1 MSGEPRCR
9 PFFVENDRKRG
20 LFGPTVVLPSVRPA
34 ADDDSPDRAAAF
46 VSMPSCGLICYLDGM
61 IRTQIQL
68 TEEQARAL
76 RAQARLED
84 RSMVDLVRECVAE
97 YLARRRTSDIREL
110 ARRARGLKGRFRSG
124 SPDLAEAHD
133 RYLDDAF
140 DP

>member
-1 MSGEPRCR
+1 
-9 PFFVENDRKRG
+9 
-20 LFGPTVVLPSVRPA
+20 
-34 ADDDSPDRAAAF
+34 
-46 VSMPSCGLICYLDGM
+46 M

-76 RAQARLED
+76 RVQARMEE
-84 RSMVDLVRECVAE
+84 RSMAELVRECIAE
-97 YLARRRTSDIREL
+97 YLMRRRTPDMQEL

-124 SPDLAEAHD
+124 AADLAEAHD

>member
-1 MSGEPRCR
+1 
-9 PFFVENDRKRG
+9 
-20 LFGPTVVLPSVRPA
+20 
-34 ADDDSPDRAAAF
+34 
-46 VSMPSCGLICYLDGM
+46 M

-76 RAQARLED
+76 KAQARREE
-84 RSMVDLVRECVAE
+84 RSIAELVRECVAE
-97 YLARRRTSDIREL
+97 YLARRRTPDVQEL

-124 SPDLAEAHD
+124 AADLAEAHD